1 MQLLI
6 DLLAFLEPYGT
17 HSYIVMFGILL
28 ACGFGL
34 PMPEDV
40 VLITGGI
47 LASHGVTQ
55 LWLVNIVCMA
65 GVLIGDS
72 TIFWIGRTL
81 GNQVKT
87 KGVFKKV
94 FTESRDA
101 TVRKVFDRY
110 GNKVIF
116 MARFMPGLRTPIFMT
131 AGTYHVGFLKFIALD
146 GLAALLSV
154 PMWVYIGFVFGKNL
168 EELEV
173 KIRQFKFGIYSILA
187 LLVIIFVSYAF
198 IKRRASTTTTTTTT
212 STSTSASV
220 RHAGQLQ
227 KEPSRPS
234 HSQTCPR
241 TERCHCP
248 RRLNLSAAPT
258 EGRLVAL
265 CRTPTPCKDMS

>member
-40 VLITGGI
+40 VLISGGI

-55 LWLVNIVCMA
+55 LWLVNLVCML

-72 TIFWIGRTL
+72 TIFLLGRTL
-81 GNQVKT
+81 GAQVKT
-87 KGVFKKV
+87 KGIFKKI
-94 FTESRDA
+94 FTEKRDES
-101 TVRKVFDRY
+101 VRKVFDRY

-116 MARFMPGLRTPIFMT
+116 MARFMPGLRTPIFLT
-131 AGTYHVGFLKFIALD
+131 SGIYKVKFWKFFMLD

-154 PMWVYIGFVFGKNL
+154 PLWVWVGFVFGKNL

-173 KIRQFKFGIYSILA
+173 KIRQFQFGIYSVLG
-187 LLVIIFVSYAF
+187 LLVIIFVAYGL
-198 IKRRASTTTTTTTT
+198 IKRRAY
-212 STSTSASV
+212 
-220 RHAGQLQ
+220 
-227 KEPSRPS
+227 
-234 HSQTCPR
+234 
-241 TERCHCP
+241 
-248 RRLNLSAAPT
+248 RRLGAS
-258 EGRLVAL
+258 
-265 CRTPTPCKDMS
+265 